1 MRDFVYHLPVLIAP
15 KWVDSKANPIA
26 LENLNH
32 YLLCLA
38 EEDVKESAM
47 YEVGGPDTLS
57 YREQFRL
64 ICQATKRP
72 FRLVS
77 TSLLTPKMASYWLG
91 LVTSVPSNI
100 GKALLAGLEHDYI
113 ASSQAI
119 REKYPQPLIRYQEAV
134 DQAVK
139 NEGTFVRSN
148 VWGFDPTA
156 LQRWQ
161 PGYGYYAKQAEAS
174 IRTQASAESLWT
186 WVQKIGNRKEGYF
199 LPISYGALENGSMC
213 SLVALGLFAA
223 LHSVPS

>member
-1 MRDFVYHLPVLIAP
+1 SRAGVIIGPGSAAFEIMRDFVYHLPVLIAP

-91 LVTSVPSNI
+91 LVTSVPSN
-100 GKALLAGLEHDYI
+100 
-113 ASSQAI
+113 
-119 REKYPQPLIRYQEAV
+119 
-134 DQAVK
+134 
-139 NEGTFVRSN
+139 
-148 VWGFDPTA
+148 
-156 LQRWQ
+156 
-161 PGYGYYAKQAEAS
+161 
-174 IRTQASAESLWT
+174 
-186 WVQKIGNRKEGYF
+186 
-199 LPISYGALENGSMC
+199 
-213 SLVALGLFAA
+213 
-223 LHSVPS
+223 